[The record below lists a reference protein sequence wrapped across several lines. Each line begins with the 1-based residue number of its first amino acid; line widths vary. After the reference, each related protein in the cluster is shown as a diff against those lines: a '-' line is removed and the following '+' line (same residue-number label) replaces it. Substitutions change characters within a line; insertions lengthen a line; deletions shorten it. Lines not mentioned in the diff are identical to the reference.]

1 MPVEGLSTKPPK
13 GCRDG
18 LYYLGNQ
25 EKELFMTQT
34 TQTVQEFFTETEWD
48 MLYNFIGNALDND
61 DYESED
67 VYAIRA
73 KIHNLFLPQ

>member
-1 MPVEGLSTKPPK
+1 
-13 GCRDG
+13 
-18 LYYLGNQ
+18 
-25 EKELFMTQT
+25 MTLK

-48 MLYNFIGNALDND
+48 MIYNFIGNALDND
-61 DYESED
+61 DYDCED

>member
-1 MPVEGLSTKPPK
+1 MPLLVF
-13 GCRDG
+13 
-18 LYYLGNQ
+18 LGPS
-25 EKELFMTQT
+25 KCPYSMTTPSSNKMTLQ

-48 MLYNFIGNALDND
+48 MIYNFIGNALDND
-61 DYESED
+61 DYDCED

>member
-1 MPVEGLSTKPPK
+1 MSTTPSSNK
-13 GCRDG
+13 
-18 LYYLGNQ
+18 
-25 EKELFMTQT
+25 MTLT

-48 MLYNFIGNALDND
+48 MIYNFIGNALDND

-73 KIHNLFLPQ
+73 KIHNLFLSQ

>member
-1 MPVEGLSTKPPK
+1 
-13 GCRDG
+13 
-18 LYYLGNQ
+18 
-25 EKELFMTQT
+25 MTQT

-61 DYESED
+61 DYECED

-73 KIHNLFLPQ
+73 KIHNLFLVK